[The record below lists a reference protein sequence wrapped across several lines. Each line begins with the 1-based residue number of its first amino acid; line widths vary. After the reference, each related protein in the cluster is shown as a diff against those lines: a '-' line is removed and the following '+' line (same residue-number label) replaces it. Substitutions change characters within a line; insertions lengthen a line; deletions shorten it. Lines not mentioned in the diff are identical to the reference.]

1 MHNQY
6 FWSADHTA
14 STSHVRSFNRL
25 PEARHGGIA
34 GAWSNNVNVA
44 VYAGKRS
51 QGVEDDT
58 VELSSPTGDV
68 ETPMN
73 RIRAKTT
80 VVLTTSDRINWRD
93 DLF

>member
-1 MHNQY
+1 M
-6 FWSADHTA
+6 
-14 STSHVRSFNRL
+14 
-25 PEARHGGIA
+25 
-34 GAWSNNVNVA
+34 A

-51 QGVEDDT
+51 QGSEEDT
-58 VELSSPTGDV
+58 VELSSPREDV

>member
-1 MHNQY
+1 M
-6 FWSADHTA
+6 
-14 STSHVRSFNRL
+14 
-25 PEARHGGIA
+25 
-34 GAWSNNVNVA
+34 A
-44 VYAGKRS
+44 VYAGKRI
-51 QGVEDDT
+51 QGSEEDT
-58 VELSSPTGDV
+58 VELSSPIEDV